1 MTTALP
7 NQQRFAGRT
16 ALITGAGGAGIGGAT
31 ARRLA
36 SEGASIVALD
46 NHAERLRKACSSL
59 RSDYDVAVH
68 EAYVDLRDRTA
79 LDLALA
85 EARETLGPID
95 TLINNA
101 AISIQGSIFDQSPEI
116 FDDVIAVDLA
126 ACWYLTRT
134 LIGEMRERD
143 FGSIVNVS
151 SVAAYNGGRGR
162 QAPYSAAKAGLNE
175 LTRSVA
181 IEGGPHG
188 IRCNAVAPGFV
199 ESPFLTA
206 NHDRLAPQIEAT
218 PLRRFAQPEEIAEVI
233 VFLASDS
240 ASFITGEVVN
250 VSGGWR
256 ITP

>member
-1 MTTALP
+1 MQTSPDWTA
-7 NQQRFAGRT
+7 RT
-16 ALITGAGGAGIGGAT
+16 ALVTGAGGAGVGGAT

-36 SEGASIVALD
+36 SEGVSIVALD
-46 NHAERLRKACSSL
+46 NHAKRLREACAAL
-59 RSDYDVAVH
+59 RSEYGVAVH
-68 EAYVDLRDRTA
+68 EAHVDLRDRDE
-79 LDLALA
+79 LDRSLA
-85 EARETLGPID
+85 EAQNALGPID
-95 TLINNA
+95 TLVNNA
-101 AISIQGSIFDQSPEI
+101 AISIQGSIFDQSPEV
-116 FDDVIAVDLA
+116 FDDVLDVDLA
-126 ACWYLTRT
+126 ACWYLTRA
-134 LIGEMRERD
+134 LIGGMRTRN

-199 ESPFLTA
+199 ESPFLEA
-206 NHDRLAPQIEAT
+206 NHERLAPQIEAT
-218 PLRRFAQPEEIAEVI
+218 PLRRFARPEEIAEVI
-233 VFLASDS
+233 FFLASES

-256 ITP
+256 MTS